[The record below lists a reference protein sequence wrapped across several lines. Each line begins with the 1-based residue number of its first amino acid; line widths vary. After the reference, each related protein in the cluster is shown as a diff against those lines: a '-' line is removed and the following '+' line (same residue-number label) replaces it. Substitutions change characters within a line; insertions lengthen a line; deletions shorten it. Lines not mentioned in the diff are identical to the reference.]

1 VCTILVYTIFVRN
14 ITLSAD
20 EDLIE
25 RARSVARSQHR
36 TLNDAFREW
45 LTQFASH
52 DGEAA
57 AARYRELMEKLRY
70 VNSGGHF
77 TRDEL
82 NER

>member
-1 VCTILVYTIFVRN
+1 VYTVFVYTGFVRN

-57 AARYRELMEKLRY
+57 VARFDALMKDLKY
-70 VNSGGHF
+70 VKTGGPY

>member
-1 VCTILVYTIFVRN
+1 VYTIIVRN

-20 EDLIE
+20 ENLIE

-45 LTQFASH
+45 LAQFADN

-57 AARYRELMEKLRY
+57 AARFRELMKRLDY
-70 VNSGGHF
+70 IKSNGPY
-77 TRDEL
+77 TRDEM